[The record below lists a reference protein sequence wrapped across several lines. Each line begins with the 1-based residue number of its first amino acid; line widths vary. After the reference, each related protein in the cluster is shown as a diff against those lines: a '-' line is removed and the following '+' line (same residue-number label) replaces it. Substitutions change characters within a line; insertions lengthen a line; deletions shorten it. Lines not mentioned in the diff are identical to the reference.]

1 MQPKLR
7 IDQPTLRAEWPLFA
21 GAISACAVLAH
32 FDPVGHLWT
41 GWLLF
46 CIIACAARAMAHA
59 DLLAEHFGEPA
70 GTIILTVAAVVI
82 EVAAVCAIMLGS
94 SGNPAVARDSM
105 FAVIMLIMNGLVG
118 GCIVLGTW
126 KRGEVT
132 FNADSA
138 LAYMPML
145 ITLTT
150 ITMVLPRLTRSAEGG
165 WMSNGMEVFVGGGSL
180 AMYASFLWLQ
190 SSRYR
195 GYFAVGH
202 PEAAVSAV
210 HVGHVSVPRAITMLI
225 VSLVIVVVCA
235 EGMAGR
241 VGRLLTVL
249 HLPAEFGGVFIA
261 FMVLT
266 PEGFAALIAS
276 KRGDMQRSINVL
288 LGSAVATIGLTVP
301 AVLVIRAITGVNP
314 EFGLTPS
321 YIVLLALTFF
331 VGAMNLTRGRVN
343 MMQGLIHLLIFAGWI
358 VTILD
363 ESLAPN
369 SP

>member
-1 MQPKLR
+1 
-7 IDQPTLRAEWPLFA
+7 
-21 GAISACAVLAH
+21 
-32 FDPVGHLWT
+32 
-41 GWLLF
+41 
-46 CIIACAARAMAHA
+46 
-59 DLLAEHFGEPA
+59 
-70 GTIILTVAAVVI
+70 
-82 EVAAVCAIMLGS
+82 
-94 SGNPAVARDSM
+94 
-105 FAVIMLIMNGLVG
+105 
-118 GCIVLGTW
+118 
-126 KRGEVT
+126 
-132 FNADSA
+132 
-138 LAYMPML
+138 
-145 ITLTT
+145 
-150 ITMVLPRLTRSAEGG
+150 
-165 WMSNGMEVFVGGGSL
+165 
-180 AMYASFLWLQ
+180 
-190 SSRYR
+190 
-195 GYFAVGH
+195 
-202 PEAAVSAV
+202 
-210 HVGHVSVPRAITMLI
+210 
-225 VSLVIVVVCA
+225 
-235 EGMAGR
+235 
-241 VGRLLTVL
+241 
-249 HLPAEFGGVFIA
+249 VFIA